1 MDPTAGSF
9 NSIKVAKSLGLSG
22 IGIEKDEGFFKKA
35 KAALEP
41 ETAPGT
47 PPVNTVSF
55 D

>member
-1 MDPTAGSF
+1 MDPTFGSG
-9 NSIKVAKSLGLSG
+9 NSVFTAKRLGYNA

-41 ETAPGT
+41 EAAPET